1 MKDLE
6 FHVDV
11 AGNTQIF
18 SAFAKAIETAT
29 IRSIATGESVN
40 VDVVVWSE
48 KAAYAFAGSAGVES
62 FMEDPGA
69 SVFQRIEIRAN
80 DLGRIA

>member
-11 AGNTQIF
+11 NGNTQVF
-18 SAFAKAIETAT
+18 NAFATAIEVAVVYS
-29 IRSIATGESVN
+29 IRTGRPVF
-40 VDVVVWSE
+40 VDVVTWSE
-48 KAAYAFAGSAGVES
+48 KAAYAFAGSDGVERYA
-62 FMEDPGA
+62 EDPNA
-69 SVFQRIEIRAN
+69 SIFQRIEIRAN